1 MGKYKVTISGINT
14 SDLVVL
20 GSEEMK
26 KLFIRMNDGDLFA
39 RDLLI
44 EGNLRLVLS
53 ILKKFYNKKE
63 GVLNEKICGCIPC
76 DYRIINYCWNSNLLF
91 IL

>member
-44 EGNLRLVLS
+44 EGNLRPTHP
-53 ILKKFYNKKE
+53 I
-63 GVLNEKICGCIPC
+63 
-76 DYRIINYCWNSNLLF
+76 
-91 IL
+91 

>member
-53 ILKKFYNKKE
+53 ILKKFYNLPL
-63 GVLNEKICGCIPC
+63 VI
-76 DYRIINYCWNSNLLF
+76 
-91 IL
+91 